1 MGKFELYKSGD
12 QFRYR
17 LKATNGQNILSG
29 EAYTTK
35 QGCKDGIASVKK
47 NASNADRYEVK
58 EGKSGKHYFN
68 LKAGN
73 NQVIG
78 VSQQYSSA
86 DACKK
91 GMESVMKNAP
101 DAEIV
106 EE

>member
-1 MGKFELYKSGD
+1 MGKFEMYKSGD

-17 LKATNGQNILSG
+17 LKAANGQNILSG
-29 EAYTTK
+29 EAYNSK

-47 NASNADRYEVK
+47 NASLQERYEMK
-58 EGKSGKHYFN
+58 EGKGGKHYFN

-73 NQVIG
+73 SQVIG
-78 VSQQYSSA
+78 SSQQYSSA
-86 DACKK
+86 EACKG